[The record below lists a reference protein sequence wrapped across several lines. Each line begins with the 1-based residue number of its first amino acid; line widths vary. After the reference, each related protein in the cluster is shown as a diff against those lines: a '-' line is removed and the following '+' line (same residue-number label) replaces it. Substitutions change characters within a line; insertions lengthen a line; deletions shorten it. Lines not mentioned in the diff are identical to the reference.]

1 MATKLDA
8 VKYCFVRL
16 ERATRR
22 DSREGGI
29 GSTGGNSICHSY
41 ARMGVG
47 SRC

>member
-1 MATKLDA
+1 MEDKLDA

-16 ERATRR
+16 KRATRR

-29 GSTGGNSICHSY
+29 GSTRGSGICHSY
-41 ARMGVG
+41 ARIGVA